1 VDEVARAVKDAISEI
16 RTISRGLSLPDIDRR
31 SLPELVLRLAEA
43 HKARTGVDVAVS
55 CRIPPGIELPE
66 AAKICIY
73 RFVQEGLNNGWHH
86 AEGKEQSV
94 DLMIEGDDLRLVVAD
109 RGPGFAAPP
118 PGAGADGTT
127 LGLGAQPRRWGR
139 GIGDDIGFKRFVMV
153 REIRVVLVDDHPI
166 YREGVARTLADAGGI
181 DVVGQ
186 AADGD
191 TAVTVVRDTQPDLVL
206 LDISMPRGGGLPA
219 LARIVQLD
227 CPPKVAMLTA
237 SEEDDDLMQALKLGA
252 LGYVLKG
259 VGAGELV
266 EVVRGLADGQSYVSP
281 GLAGRLLVGLR
292 NRGSVAANPLADLTK
307 REEDIL
313 RLVAQGLSNREVG
326 QSLDLQEKTVKH
338 YMTAILQKLHVRN
351 RVEAAMLAREHLKD

>member
-1 VDEVARAVKDAISEI
+1 
-16 RTISRGLSLPDIDRR
+16 
-31 SLPELVLRLAEA
+31 
-43 HKARTGVDVAVS
+43 
-55 CRIPPGIELPE
+55 
-66 AAKICIY
+66 
-73 RFVQEGLNNGWHH
+73 
-86 AEGKEQSV
+86 
-94 DLMIEGDDLRLVVAD
+94 
-109 RGPGFAAPP
+109 
-118 PGAGADGTT
+118 
-127 LGLGAQPRRWGR
+127 
-139 GIGDDIGFKRFVMV
+139 MV

-259 VGAGELV
+259 VGASELV

-351 RVEAAMLAREHLKD
+351 RVEAAMLAHAHLKD

>member
-1 VDEVARAVKDAISEI
+1 
-16 RTISRGLSLPDIDRR
+16 
-31 SLPELVLRLAEA
+31 
-43 HKARTGVDVAVS
+43 
-55 CRIPPGIELPE
+55 
-66 AAKICIY
+66 
-73 RFVQEGLNNGWHH
+73 
-86 AEGKEQSV
+86 
-94 DLMIEGDDLRLVVAD
+94 
-109 RGPGFAAPP
+109 
-118 PGAGADGTT
+118 
-127 LGLGAQPRRWGR
+127 
-139 GIGDDIGFKRFVMV
+139 MV

-186 AADGD
+186 AADG
-191 TAVTVVRDTQPDLVL
+191 DTQPDLVL

>member
-1 VDEVARAVKDAISEI
+1 
-16 RTISRGLSLPDIDRR
+16 
-31 SLPELVLRLAEA
+31 
-43 HKARTGVDVAVS
+43 
-55 CRIPPGIELPE
+55 
-66 AAKICIY
+66 
-73 RFVQEGLNNGWHH
+73 
-86 AEGKEQSV
+86 
-94 DLMIEGDDLRLVVAD
+94 
-109 RGPGFAAPP
+109 
-118 PGAGADGTT
+118 
-127 LGLGAQPRRWGR
+127 
-139 GIGDDIGFKRFVMV
+139 MV

>member
-1 VDEVARAVKDAISEI
+1 
-16 RTISRGLSLPDIDRR
+16 
-31 SLPELVLRLAEA
+31 
-43 HKARTGVDVAVS
+43 
-55 CRIPPGIELPE
+55 
-66 AAKICIY
+66 
-73 RFVQEGLNNGWHH
+73 
-86 AEGKEQSV
+86 
-94 DLMIEGDDLRLVVAD
+94 
-109 RGPGFAAPP
+109 
-118 PGAGADGTT
+118 
-127 LGLGAQPRRWGR
+127 
-139 GIGDDIGFKRFVMV
+139 MV

-351 RVEAAMLAREHLKD
+351 RVEAAMLARDHLKD